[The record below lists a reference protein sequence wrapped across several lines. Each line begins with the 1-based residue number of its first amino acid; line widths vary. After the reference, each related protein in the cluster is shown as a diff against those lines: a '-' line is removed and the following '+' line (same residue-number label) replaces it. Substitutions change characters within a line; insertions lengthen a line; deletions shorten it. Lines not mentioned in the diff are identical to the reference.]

1 MIELHG
7 TLNAEGFM
15 TNTQTTKEVL
25 SRKEAAEYL
34 GVCKTTLDR
43 LGIPK
48 TQIRRRVL
56 YRREILDKWLS
67 QNTKSAKGKGSPA

>member
-1 MIELHG
+1 MIP
-7 TLNAEGFM
+7 
-15 TNTQTTKEVL
+15 TKEIL

-43 LGIPK
+43 LNIAK

-56 YRREILDKWLS
+56 YRKEVLDKWLT
-67 QNTKSAKGKGSPA
+67 QHTTRSPA

>member
-1 MIELHG
+1 MATTI
-7 TLNAEGFM
+7 
-15 TNTQTTKEVL
+15 QTTKEVL

-43 LGIPK
+43 LSIPK

-67 QNTKSAKGKGSPA
+67 QQTEGVKA